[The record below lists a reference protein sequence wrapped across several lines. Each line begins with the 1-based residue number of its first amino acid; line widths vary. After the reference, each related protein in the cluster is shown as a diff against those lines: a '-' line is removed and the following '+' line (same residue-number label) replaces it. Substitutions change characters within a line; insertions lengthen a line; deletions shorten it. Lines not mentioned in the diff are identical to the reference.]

1 MKKTILSFTSTE
13 NVKFEVGTAEQC
25 LFIARDATGK
35 AVSYIV
41 GYVDDLIVADRS
53 HQRHVSKQV
62 MECIQKYWKVSDEG
76 TLTRYLGV
84 HFTRDANGGW
94 TVDNSPYIT
103 QAKEKFD
110 QYPLPTSPNI
120 PMPTD
125 WHVMPSDWDDYTLDI
140 KLLKHYQ
147 SIIGVL
153 IWTVS
158 TLRFDVAYHISV
170 LAQYMTRPTEK
181 LVKAAHRV
189 MVYLVGT
196 PHFNICY
203 RTPDSS

>member
-1 MKKTILSFTSTE
+1 MRTHSPPHHHYPCEATEWITRHNRGYHLGHQKTVYGLKDVNRAFYNLLKKTILSFTSTE
-13 NVKFEVGTAEQC
+13 EIKFE
-25 LFIARDATGK
+25 
-35 AVSYIV
+35 
-41 GYVDDLIVADRS
+41 
-53 HQRHVSKQV
+53 
-62 MECIQKYWKVSDEG
+62 
-76 TLTRYLGV
+76 
-84 HFTRDANGGW
+84 NGGW

-110 QYPLPTSPNI
+110 QYPRTTLPNI

-125 WHVMPSDWDDYTLDI
+125 WHVMSSDWDDYTLDM
-140 KLLKHYQ
+140 KLLKHDLC
-147 SIIGVL
+147 IIGVL

-181 LVKAAHRV
+181 LVQVTYRV

-196 PHFNICY
+196 PPFNI
-203 RTPDSS
+203 